1 MSSVFN
7 HVPSRSGASLR
18 TAHLINNRPWPKD
31 YSSKVFSRP
40 THKTKWPRN
49 GFLDPAGLFREYSYT
64 STAAPGEHERPIDAN
79 GEEDRWHDFWSRVRN
94 QSQLSQSFLPP
105 APNHLCGRK
114 ESSCESDKSPSIV
127 NEHSSEHEA
136 TLTGYSENKAKP
148 SRNAA
153 KVKRTQSSPLTPTQY
168 LLDILHKSAHS
179 AEDELGQMQPL
190 NLIVNGHG
198 KRQRETLR
206 KHPRLS
212 LQTILADWIRF
223 VDPIMGREHGAHYDT
238 EATPE
243 LDAVLRRTFP
253 PKVMEYLTARHCSPS
268 DVLLWS
274 WILRSNTSHEATL
287 RILMLESAE
296 EVRLGSRR
304 RLIPPFIPLLL
315 LRRKNLDAK
324 TFRLLLV
331 YSLHIITGRRIP
343 TFDISKRAQYTNQEL
358 EDCLDQQQTELL
370 IDPTTCFAFVTR
382 LLRHAREVWPQAQL
396 TIARAFASYLTLLRN
411 SQGIS
416 ESSRHRRNQFMADK
430 FNACLWLL
438 SLPCKAGP
446 FKFVSVQQQAQF
458 ELLKA
463 MAGHDPVL
471 PVTRQGY
478 QGIIAVQL
486 AHKKTSAE
494 RQSADLKAPS
504 WPPWKEEKLGI
515 DSQRGNEGMKSRAM
529 RVMAQMREAGYSHTR
544 WEEVSGILAG
554 WDTDKS
560 PTVQTRALMRR
571 PQLLR
576 GPAGSKPDH
585 HAVWVARIR
594 ATRTVREAWACFLS
608 YQDQG
613 LPPRASV
620 YVAMAEKLIFRRKA
634 IDNDFD
640 HVSHSLPGDGLEVFP
655 EPSSARDLIYVHTE
669 PPTLEELLKQM
680 LSQGIRPSGRFLA
693 LLLRSAPTFNRGL
706 DYLSCSDLSNEQ
718 IQALCTVRERTSDY
732 DALDSKV
739 LNELPDYLFSSF
751 IALLCNFSSLD
762 SLHLERHD
770 IRTADLFP
778 IIMGNIHP
786 KPPKT
791 STLYSNLHASGAS
804 GTLQP
809 PKTLSHA
816 IQLLKVRKSG
826 FTPSW
831 IHLLTALSKDRIRTP
846 YRRMS
851 RSAQRVL
858 AWYEMVEVVGWMKE
872 RAIEP
877 GLQGHQVL
885 CASFSKAVIAG
896 LKHPSAAE
904 EGLAIVHEAARR
916 GNIKH
921 STVLRPQFEDMV
933 RSGLCILK
941 EHFDQLVLS
950 DPKTA
955 PFGERLV
962 ATCESATSPPV
973 AIPPM
978 LHVPSPAVLHAFV
991 RALGLA
997 GDHDG
1002 LLKLIRWMSQN
1013 AATLKETS
1021 DEHMNG
1027 DRMMRRTLVALR
1039 VFLEG
1044 YRGKRP
1050 WGPSDDL
1057 PSVSMS
1063 EGEKEPSLSN
1073 DVSNSDGIMSDS
1085 KLQEAYDIVAATP
1098 LWDSWPSDDEVWEYL
1113 HWEP

>member
-18 TAHLINNRPWPKD
+18 AAHLINNCPWPKD
-31 YSSKVFSRP
+31 RSSNKFSCP
-40 THKTKWPRN
+40 TYQTKRRRN
-49 GFLDPAGLFREYSYT
+49 GFLCSAGLFREYSYI
-64 STAAPGEHERPIDAN
+64 STAAPPENERLIDAT
-79 GEEDRWHDFWSRVRN
+79 GEEDRWHDFWCRVRN
-94 QSQLSQSFLPP
+94 QSQLSRSFSPSGS
-105 APNHLCGRK
+105 NHLCGRN
-114 ESSCESDKSPSIV
+114 ESSGESDNSPSIV
-127 NEHSSEHEA
+127 NLYSTEHNATFTEQTEKKATSSRTA
-136 TLTGYSENKAKP
+136 T
-148 SRNAA
+148 
-153 KVKRTQSSPLTPTQY
+153 KVKGTRSSIVTPTQY
-168 LLDILHKSAHS
+168 LLDVLHNSARS
-179 AEDELGQMQPL
+179 TGDGLGQTQPL
-190 NLIVNGHG
+190 NLIVNDYGR
-198 KRQRETLR
+198 RQKEAPR
-206 KHPRLS
+206 KQPRLS
-212 LQTILADWIRF
+212 LQTILADWIQF
-223 VDPIMGREHGAHYDT
+223 VDPILGRVHRAHHDT
-238 EATPE
+238 EGTPE
-243 LDAVLRRTFP
+243 LDAVLRQAFP
-253 PKVMEYLTARHCSPS
+253 PKIIEYLTARHCSPS

-274 WILRSNTSHEATL
+274 WILRSNTSHEAALRTL
-287 RILMLESAE
+287 MAESAE
-296 EVRLGSRR
+296 GARPGSQSRR
-304 RLIPPFIPLLL
+304 IPPFIPLLL
-315 LRRKNLDAK
+315 LRRQSLDAK
-324 TFRLLLV
+324 TFRLLLI
-331 YSLHIITGRRIP
+331 YSLHIITGRKIP
-343 TFDISKRAQYTNQEL
+343 PFDALRRVQCTAQEL
-358 EDCLDQQQTELL
+358 EDSLDSQQTELL

-411 SQGIS
+411 DQEIS
-416 ESSRHRRNQFMADK
+416 EIARHRRNQFMADK

-463 MAGHDPVL
+463 MAGHNPVL

-494 RQSADLKAPS
+494 RQSAELKAPS

-544 WEEVSGILAG
+544 WEEVSAILAG

-613 LPPRASV
+613 LPPRASI

-634 IDNDFD
+634 LENDFD
-640 HVSHSLPGDGLEVFP
+640 HISHSLPGDGLEVFP
-655 EPSSARDLIYVHTE
+655 EPASARDLIYVHTE

-693 LLLRSAPTFNRGL
+693 LLLRSAPAFNYGL

-718 IQALCTVRERTSDY
+718 IQALCTVWERTSDY

-739 LNELPDYLFSSF
+739 LDELPDYLFSSF
-751 IALLCNFSSLD
+751 IGFLCNFSSLD

-778 IIMGNIHP
+778 IIMSSIHP
-786 KPPKT
+786 NKSKT
-791 STLYSNLHASGAS
+791 STLFSNIHTSGGS
-804 GTLQP
+804 GTLQH

-816 IQLLKVRKSG
+816 IQLLKLRKSR
-826 FTPSW
+826 FTPPW

-858 AWYEMVEVVGWMKE
+858 AWYEMVEVIGWMKE
-872 RAIEP
+872 RAIDP

-885 CASFSKAVIAG
+885 CASFSKAVMAG
-896 LKHPSAAE
+896 LKHPNAAE
-904 EGLAIVHEAARR
+904 EGLAMVHEAARR
-916 GNIKH
+916 GSIKH
-921 STVLRPQFEDMV
+921 SKVLRPHFEDMV
-933 RSGLCILK
+933 QSGLAILK
-941 EHFDQLVLS
+941 ELFDQLVLS
-950 DPKTA
+950 DPKDA
-955 PFGERLV
+955 PFGERS
-962 ATCESATSPPV
+962 AGTFERATSSPV
-973 AIPPM
+973 AVPPM
-978 LHVPSPAVLHAFV
+978 LHVPSPAVLHTFV

-1002 LLKLIRWMSQN
+1002 LLKLLRWMSQN
-1013 AATLKETS
+1013 AATLKETA

-1044 YRGKRP
+1044 YSGKRP
-1050 WGPSDDL
+1050 RRESDNL
-1057 PSVSMS
+1057 PSESMA
-1063 EGEKEPSLSN
+1063 EGVPLSN
-1073 DVSNSDGIMSDS
+1073 DVTDSGASVSDS
-1085 KLQEAYDIVAATP
+1085 KLQEAHEIVAATP
-1098 LWDSWPSDDEVWEYL
+1098 LWGSWPSDDEVWEYL

>member
-18 TAHLINNRPWPKD
+18 AAHLINNCPWPKD
-31 YSSKVFSRP
+31 HFSKSFSRP
-40 THKTKWPRN
+40 THLTKRHRN
-49 GFLDPAGLFREYSYT
+49 GFLCSASFFREYTHT
-64 STAAPGEHERPIDAN
+64 STAAPPENERLIDGN
-79 GEEDRWHDFWSRVRN
+79 GEEDRWHDFWYRVRN
-94 QSQLSQSFLPP
+94 QSQLSRSFLPS
-105 APNHLCGRK
+105 ASNHLCGRN
-114 ESSCESDKSPSIV
+114 ESSGESDNSLSIAHV
-127 NEHSSEHEA
+127 YSSEHDA
-136 TLTGYSENKAKP
+136 TLTEYSEKKAKS
-148 SRNAA
+148 SRKAT
-153 KVKRTQSSPLTPTQY
+153 KEKRARSSPMTPTQY
-168 LLDILHKSAHS
+168 LLDVLHESARG
-179 AEDELGQMQPL
+179 AEDGPSQMQPL
-190 NLIVNGHG
+190 VNGYG
-198 KRQRETLR
+198 KRQRENPLQ
-206 KHPRLS
+206 HPRLS

-223 VDPIMGREHGAHYDT
+223 VDPIWARVHGAQYDT

-243 LDAVLRRTFP
+243 LDAVLRRAFP
-253 PKVMEYLTARHCSPS
+253 PKIIEYLTARHCSPS

-287 RILMLESAE
+287 RILMAE
-296 EVRLGSRR
+296 TAEAARLGSQRR
-304 RLIPPFIPLLL
+304 RIPPFIPLLL
-315 LRRKNLDAK
+315 LRRQSLDAK
-324 TFRLLLV
+324 TFRLLLI
-331 YSLHIITGRRIP
+331 YSLHIITGRQIP
-343 TFDISKRAQYTNQEL
+343 PFDVFKSVQCTHQEL
-358 EDCLDQQQTELL
+358 EDSLEPQQTELL
-370 IDPTTCFAFVTR
+370 IDPTTCFALVTR

-396 TIARAFASYLTLLRN
+396 TVARAFASYLTLLRN
-411 SQGIS
+411 DREIS
-416 ESSRHRRNQFMADK
+416 ETSRHRRNQFMADK

-463 MAGHDPVL
+463 MAGHNPIL

-486 AHKKTSAE
+486 AHKKTSDE
-494 RQSADLKAPS
+494 RQSAELKAPS

-608 YQDQG
+608 YQDRG
-613 LPPRASV
+613 LPPRASI

-634 IDNDFD
+634 IENDFD
-640 HVSHSLPGDGLEVFP
+640 HISNSLPGDGLEVFP

-693 LLLRSAPTFNRGL
+693 LLLRSAPTFNCGL

-718 IQALCTVRERTSDY
+718 IQALCTVWERTSDY

-739 LNELPDYLFSSF
+739 LDELPDYLFSSF
-751 IALLCNFSSLD
+751 IGFLCNFSSLD
-762 SLHLERHD
+762 SLHLERQD

-778 IIMGNIHP
+778 IIMSSIHP
-786 KPPKT
+786 NKPKT
-791 STLYSNLHASGAS
+791 STLFSNQH
-804 GTLQP
+804 

-816 IQLLKVRKSG
+816 IQLLKLRKSR
-826 FTPSW
+826 FTPPW

-846 YRRMS
+846 YRKMS

-858 AWYEMVEVVGWMKE
+858 AWYEMVEVIGWMKE

-885 CASFSKAVIAG
+885 CASFSKAVLAG
-896 LKHPSAAE
+896 LKHPNAAE

-921 STVLRPQFEDMV
+921 SRVPRPNFEDMV
-933 RSGLCILK
+933 QSGLGILK

-955 PFGERLV
+955 PFGERSV
-962 ATCESATSPPV
+962 ALSPTSPPV
-973 AIPPM
+973 AVPSM

-1027 DRMMRRTLVALR
+1027 DRMMRRTLVAVR

-1044 YRGKRP
+1044 YK
-1050 WGPSDDL
+1050 
-1057 PSVSMS
+1057 
-1063 EGEKEPSLSN
+1063 PSLSN
-1073 DVSNSDGIMSDS
+1073 NVSDLDVSMSDS
-1085 KLQEAYDIVAATP
+1085 KLQEAYEIVAATP
-1098 LWDSWPSDDEVWEYL
+1098 LWGSWPSDDEVWEYL

>member
-1 MSSVFN
+1 M
-7 HVPSRSGASLR
+7 
-18 TAHLINNRPWPKD
+18 NNYPWPKD
-31 YSSKVFSRP
+31 RFSRNFSRP
-40 THKTKWPRN
+40 THHVKWHLN
-49 GFLDPAGLFREYSYT
+49 GFLCSAGVFREYRYI
-64 STAAPGEHERPIDAN
+64 STASPTETDSPIDTN
-79 GEEDRWHDFWSRVRN
+79 GEEDRWHDFWCRVRN
-94 QSQLSQSFLPP
+94 QSRLSRSLSPSGS
-105 APNHLCGRK
+105 NHLCGHNQ
-114 ESSCESDKSPSIV
+114 SSGESDNSPSIV
-127 NEHSSEHEA
+127 DVYSSEHDA
-136 TLTGYSENKAKP
+136 TLTAYSETKAMS
-148 SRNAA
+148 SRKAT
-153 KVKRTQSSPLTPTQY
+153 KVKGKQSSIVTPTQY
-168 LLDILHKSAHS
+168 LLDVLRDSARS
-179 AEDELGQMQPL
+179 TGDGLGQTQPV
-190 NLIVNGHG
+190 NSIVNDFG
-198 KRQRETLR
+198 KRQKKAPR
-206 KHPRLS
+206 KQPRLS
-212 LQTILADWIRF
+212 LQTILADWIQC
-223 VDPIMGREHGAHYDT
+223 VDPVLGRAQRAHHDT
-238 EATPE
+238 EATAE
-243 LDAVLRRTFP
+243 LEIVLQQAFP
-253 PKVMEYLTARHCSPS
+253 PKIIEYLTARHYSPS

-274 WILRSNTSHEATL
+274 WILKGNTHEAAL
-287 RILMLESAE
+287 RILMAESAE
-296 EVRLGSRR
+296 GARPGSQR

-315 LRRKNLDAK
+315 LRRPSLDAK
-324 TFRLLLV
+324 TFRLLLI
-331 YSLHIITGRRIP
+331 YSLHLITGRKIP
-343 TFDISKRAQYTNQEL
+343 PLDAFKRVQRTAQEL
-358 EDCLDQQQTELL
+358 EDSLGSRQTEAL
-370 IDPTTCFAFVTR
+370 IDTTTCFVLVTR

-411 SQGIS
+411 DQEISQIA
-416 ESSRHRRNQFMADK
+416 RHRRNQFMADK

-463 MAGHDPVL
+463 MAGHSPVL

-494 RQSADLKAPS
+494 RQSAELKAPS

-544 WEEVSGILAG
+544 WEEVSAILAG

-613 LPPRASV
+613 LPPRASI

-634 IDNDFD
+634 LENDFD
-640 HVSHSLPGDGLEVFP
+640 HISHSLPGDGLEVFP
-655 EPSSARDLIYVHTE
+655 EPASARDLIYVHTE

-680 LSQGIRPSGRFLA
+680 LAQGIRPSGRFLA
-693 LLLRSAPTFNRGL
+693 LLLRSAPTFNCGL

-718 IQALCTVRERTSDY
+718 IQALCTVRESTSDY
-732 DALDSKV
+732 DVLDSTV
-739 LNELPDYLFSSF
+739 LDELPDYLFSSF
-751 IALLCNFSSLD
+751 VGFLCNYSSLD

-778 IIMGNIHP
+778 IIMSSMSRTHP
-786 KPPKT
+786 NEPKT
-791 STLYSNLHASGAS
+791 STLFSNIQTSGES
-804 GTLQP
+804 GTLQH

-816 IQLLKVRKSG
+816 IQLLKLRKSR
-826 FTPSW
+826 FTPPW

-858 AWYEMVEVVGWMKE
+858 AWYEMVEVIGWMKE
-872 RAIEP
+872 RAIDP

-885 CASFSKAVIAG
+885 CASFSKAVMAG
-896 LKHPSAAE
+896 LKHPNAAE
-904 EGLAIVHEAARR
+904 EGLALVHEAARR

-921 STVLRPQFEDMV
+921 SKVLRPHFEDMV
-933 RSGLCILK
+933 RGGLAILK
-941 EHFDQLVLS
+941 ELFNQLVLS
-950 DPKTA
+950 DPKNA
-955 PFGERLV
+955 PFGERSEGPF
-962 ATCESATSPPV
+962 ESATSSPV
-973 AIPPM
+973 AIPSM
-978 LHVPSPAVLHAFV
+978 LHVPSPAALHAFV

-997 GDHDG
+997 AEHDG
-1002 LLKLIRWMSQN
+1002 LLNLLRWMSQN
-1013 AATLKETS
+1013 ATTLKETA
-1021 DEHMNG
+1021 DEHLNG

-1050 WGPSDDL
+1050 RGESDNLPSESMAAGEPLPSD
-1057 PSVSMS
+1057 VSAPAAN
-1063 EGEKEPSLSN
+1063 GSN
-1073 DVSNSDGIMSDS
+1073 S
-1085 KLQEAYDIVAATP
+1085 KLQEAYEIVAATP
-1098 LWDSWPSDDEVWEYL
+1098 LWGSWPSDDEVWEYL
-1113 HWEP
+1113 QWDHKSPPCP